1 MATNNI
7 SKLLLSSRGII
18 VRKFSTTVELTQK
31 KYDLLVIGGGTGGC
45 SISNKFS
52 SKLGRGNVGVIE
64 PNEIHYYQPMWTLV
78 GGGVKKFKNTAMPM
92 AAVLPDKA
100 DWIKASVVK
109 FNPEK
114 NQVTTSDGETIS
126 YNYLV
131 IAMGMQL
138 NYGDIKGLV
147 EALKNDDRV
156 CSNYSPV
163 YVQKTYP
170 ALLNFQG
177 GNAIFTFPNTPIKCA
192 GAPQKIMYL
201 AEEIFR
207 KNGKRDNTKVIFNTS
222 LGVIFGVKKY
232 ADRLSEIIQKRNIE
246 VNFKTNLIEVK
257 PETSEAVFE
266 NLDTKETKTF
276 KYDFIHATPP
286 MSAPDVLRQSSLV
299 NEAGFLDVRKDTL
312 QHTKYPNIFGIGDC
326 TSLPTSKTAAAVAA
340 QSGTLRKNLQ
350 ALMDG
355 RDLKAQY
362 DGYTSCPLITGRGKC
377 ILAEFD
383 YDAQPLET
391 FPIDQGKERWTMY
404 HMKKDVMPPIYW
416 QVLLKGFWEGPRIFR
431 KLMKFG
437 MGK

>member
-64 PNEIHYYQPMWTLV
+64 PNE
-78 GGGVKKFKNTAMPM
+78 
-92 AAVLPDKA
+92 
-100 DWIKASVVK
+100 
-109 FNPEK
+109 
-114 NQVTTSDGETIS
+114 IS

-257 PETSEAVFE
+257 PETSEA
-266 NLDTKETKTF
+266 
-276 KYDFIHATPP
+276 
-286 MSAPDVLRQSSLV
+286 SSLV

-326 TSLPTSKTAAAVAA
+326 TSLPTSKTAAA
-340 QSGTLRKNLQ
+340 LHR
-350 ALMDG
+350 
-355 RDLKAQY
+355 Y

-416 QVLLKGFWEGPRIFR
+416 QGFLGRSKNLQKIDEIWNGKVDI
-431 KLMKFG
+431 MK
-437 MGK
+437 